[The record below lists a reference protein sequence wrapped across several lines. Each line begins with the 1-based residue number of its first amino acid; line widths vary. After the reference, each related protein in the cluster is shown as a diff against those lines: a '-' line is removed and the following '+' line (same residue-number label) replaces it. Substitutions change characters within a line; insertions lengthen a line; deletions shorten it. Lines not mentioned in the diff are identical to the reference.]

1 MPRRSLWCRWYRWM
15 ALSGV
20 VGALGAFPAL
30 AGGRGEVSEPRPGL
44 VVEVE
49 YGESL
54 WTIAREHGNPA
65 QDVRETVWR
74 IRRANGVD
82 AGRLRPGSRI
92 TIPAECLPE

>member
-1 MPRRSLWCRWYRWM
+1 MLRRSRWCRWM

-30 AGGRGEVSEPRPGL
+30 AGGRGADSEAPRPGL

-54 WTIAREHGNPA
+54 WTIAREHGDPA

-74 IRRANGVD
+74 IQKANGVE
-82 AGRLRPGSRI
+82 AGSLRPGSKI

>member
-1 MPRRSLWCRWYRWM
+1 MPRRPRWCRWIL
-15 ALSGV
+15 LSGV
-20 VGALGAFPAL
+20 VGGMAAFPAL
-30 AGGRGEVSEPRPGL
+30 AGGKGGEAKAPRAPL

-54 WTIAREHGNPA
+54 WTIAREQGDPG

-82 AGRLRPGSRI
+82 AGRLRPGSTI

>member
-1 MPRRSLWCRWYRWM
+1 M

-20 VGALGAFPAL
+20 VGAVGAFPAL
-30 AGGRGEVSEPRPGL
+30 AGGRGAVSAAPRPGL
-44 VVEVE
+44 VVEVV

-54 WTIAREHGNPA
+54 WTIAREHGDPA

-74 IRRANGVD
+74 IRKANGVE
-82 AGRLRPGSRI
+82 AGRLRPGSTI

>member
-1 MPRRSLWCRWYRWM
+1 MPRRSRWCRWM

-30 AGGRGEVSEPRPGL
+30 AGGRGAVSEAPRPPL

-54 WTIAREHGNPA
+54 WTIAREHGDPA

-74 IRRANGVD
+74 IRRANGVE
-82 AGRLRPGSRI
+82 AGKLRPGSRI

>member
-1 MPRRSLWCRWYRWM
+1 MLRRPRWCRWIV
-15 ALSGV
+15 LSGV

-30 AGGRGEVSEPRPGL
+30 AGGRGAVPEVPRPGL
-44 VVEVE
+44 VVKVE

-54 WTIAREHGNPA
+54 WTIARDHGNPS

-74 IRRANGVD
+74 IRRANGVE
-82 AGRLRPGSRI
+82 AGSLRPGSNI